1 MTYGLITARKICNAS
16 EFELVEASLAASD
29 VKWTHARLKL
39 KIDRTRRL
47 RDKNRDLVR
56 RTRVASRNTTGAKTG
71 TGLSAIAIGEQKA
84 KLFDETLSRYVAK
97 LERLSAARRKAE
109 LLSMFQTAGA
119 RRAAGQKKAATAAT
133 KRKRSRKAVGGVT
146 PATANTRPRE
156 QNKHLK
162 IVHAKIGAHG
172 RRSQARRD
180 SRN

>member
-1 MTYGLITARKICNAS
+1 MTYGLMTARKICNAS
-16 EFELVEASLAASD
+16 ELELVAASLAASD

-56 RTRVASRNTTGAKTG
+56 RTRVASRKITGAKTG
-71 TGLSAIAIGEQKA
+71 TGLSAVAIGEQKA

-97 LERLSAARRKAE
+97 LEKLNAGRRKAD

-119 RRAAGQKKAATAAT
+119 RRAASQKQAVPASV
-133 KRKRSRKAVGGVT
+133 KRKRSRKALGGVT
-146 PATANTRPRE
+146 PATANPRPRE
-156 QNKHLK
+156 KNQHLK

-180 SRN
+180 SRR